1 MPERRR
7 RVLTP
12 TGPVGNQLPRTAKA
26 VRGRCW
32 DMFVSDGIDP
42 ISTVTKRKRVEVVVV
57 PPHSPYQIKLHA
69 ELRRAVAAARREP

>member
-1 MPERRR
+1 
-7 RVLTP
+7 
-12 TGPVGNQLPRTAKA
+12 
-26 VRGRCW
+26 
-32 DMFVSDGIDP
+32 MFVSDGIDP